1 MECEWNV
8 NKCSAVFVGE
18 RLCDW
23 KNKNILICF
32 SGFGLGDLCH
42 VFLYVDV
49 VVMGKSVVLV
59 VSDLDTSSWIH
70 CCCCMISPTISPF
83 FTPDQTNKT
92 TLMLIP
98 NFMFI
103 RSWNSSCCY
112 AACCSC
118 HTGWW
123 EKSSSAPYVYDQP
136 FFHTSWPGLA
146 WVPTQCRA
154 DIDLLM
160 LQLLIISWHLGFKCT
175 LVQNPNKSDKLFG
188 FFKNWKFVMA

>member
-1 MECEWNV
+1 MITDHW
-8 NKCSAVFVGE
+8 S
-18 RLCDW
+18 L
-23 KNKNILICF
+23 
-32 SGFGLGDLCH
+32 
-42 VFLYVDV
+42 
-49 VVMGKSVVLV
+49 
-59 VSDLDTSSWIH
+59 
-70 CCCCMISPTISPF
+70 ISPTISPF
-83 FTPDQTNKT
+83 FTPDPTNKT

-103 RSWNSSCCY
+103 CTCNSSCCY

-160 LQLLIISWHLGFKCT
+160 LQLFIISWHLEFKCT
-175 LVQNPNKSDKLFG
+175 LVQKPNKSDKLFVPICCNNSDQKREDRCLLVTAS
-188 FFKNWKFVMA
+188 FAFCVITFEPLMKDIKI

>member
-1 MECEWNV
+1 MFICTCNSSCCYATF
-8 NKCSAVFVGE
+8 CSA
-18 RLCDW
+18 L
-23 KNKNILICF
+23 F
-32 SGFGLGDLCH
+32 SH
-42 VFLYVDV
+42 QI
-49 VVMGKSVVLV
+49 K
-59 VSDLDTSSWIH
+59 
-70 CCCCMISPTISPF
+70 
-83 FTPDQTNKT
+83 QTNEQT
-92 TLMLIP
+92 TLTLIP

-103 RSWNSSCCY
+103 RTCNSSCCY

-175 LVQNPNKSDKLFG
+175 LIQNPNKLDKLFG
-188 FFKNWKFVMA
+188 FFKKLKNWTLVSHQLAWPSLGSNTMQSRYWPFNVTIVDHLMTFGV